1 MSKETNVF
9 EIATRKKYRFPFKGM
24 ITVEDLWDLSLQN
37 LDSVYKSLNKLKK
50 DSDEDSLLSV
60 ESIENKE
67 LEDKINIIKYI
78 VKVKQDEAAA
88 KLFEKEKA
96 ERNQQILGIIKRK
109 EDAALENMSIEE
121 LTKMLDQ

>member
-60 ESIENKE
+60 ESRENKE

>member
-60 ESIENKE
+60 ESRENKE

-88 KLFEKEKA
+88 KLFEKERA

>member
-60 ESIENKE
+60 ESRENKE
-67 LEDKINIIKYI
+67 LDDKINIIKYI

>member
-60 ESIENKE
+60 ESRENKE

-109 EDAALENMSIEE
+109 EDAALENMSIEKKK
-121 LTKMLDQ
+121 KMLDQ

>member
-60 ESIENKE
+60 ESRENKE

-88 KLFEKEKA
+88 KHFEKEKA

>member
-60 ESIENKE
+60 ESRENKE

-109 EDAALENMSIEE
+109 EDAALENMSIAE